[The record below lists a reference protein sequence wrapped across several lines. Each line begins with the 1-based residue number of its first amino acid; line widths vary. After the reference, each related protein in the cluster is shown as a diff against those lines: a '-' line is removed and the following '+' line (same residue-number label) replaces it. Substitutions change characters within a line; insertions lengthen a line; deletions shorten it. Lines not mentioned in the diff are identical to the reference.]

1 MSRPFTLLEE
11 LYEAERAEG
20 ELAGGEFAAYTCR
33 SPDRPTENE
42 DTVGWMTVD
51 DNTGVLAVADGAGGM
66 PAGAFASKL
75 AVRTLFETIAESG
88 LDSLLDSA
96 IAGIGR
102 ANLAVI
108 EEFGGSAT
116 TMTVLLMEGESI
128 RALQVGDSEALLM
141 GLRGKLKFNTIPQSP
156 TGYAIEYGY
165 LDEDTALFH
174 PERHLVSNFVG
185 TIDMRIEVGPVLS
198 MSTYDTLVVATD
210 GLTDNLFRQE
220 IVELSRKGPL
230 KKARESLVSL
240 TQERMLVPSLG
251 TPSKSDD
258 LSLIVFRRKR
268 SKKR

>member
-1 MSRPFTLLEE
+1 MSHAFTLLEE
-11 LYEAERAEG
+11 LYEAERVEG
-20 ELAGGEFAAYTCR
+20 TLADGDFAAYTCR

-42 DTVGWMTVD
+42 DTVGWMSVD
-51 DNTGVLAVADGAGGM
+51 NNRGVLVVADGAGGM

-75 AVRTLFETIAESG
+75 AVKTLFETIAESG
-88 LDSLLDSA
+88 LESLLDAA

-108 EEFGGSAT
+108 DEFGGSAT
-116 TMTVLLMEGESI
+116 TMTVLLVDGASI

-141 GLRGKLKFNTIPQSP
+141 GLRGKLKFHTIPQSP

-185 TIDMRIEVGPVLS
+185 TIDMRIEIGPELT
-198 MSTYDTLVVATD
+198 MSPYDTLVVASD
-210 GLTDNLFRQE
+210 GLTDNLFRAE
-220 IVELSRKGPL
+220 IIELARKGPL
-230 KKARESLVSL
+230 KEAREALVSL
-240 TQERMLVPSLG
+240 TQERMLMPSLG

-258 LSLIVFRRKR
+258 LSLIVFRRER
-268 SKKR
+268 PKKR